1 MSQHRKKKSPPHA
14 KAKTLRVTWSDEAWA
29 CVQSLPEPT
38 ALAIMSSV
46 GLGVRM
52 LVTGRVCDKVSHIV
66 ATRRQDHRLRIE
78 CGHYRAIAERKG
90 DVLHVSEIHYR
101 DEQTY
106 KKMRPWHPDAPTPAL
121 LHLP

>member
-1 MSQHRKKKSPPHA
+1 MSRRKKNKTRA

-38 ALAIMSSV
+38 ALAILSDV
-46 GLGVRM
+46 GLSVRM
-52 LVTGRVCDKVSHIV
+52 LVTGKVCDKVSHIV

-90 DVLHVSEIHYR
+90 DVLHVSEVHYR
-101 DEQTY
+101 DERTY
-106 KKMRPWHPDAPTPAL
+106 KKMKPWHPDEPTPAL